1 MKFIKTKLA
10 VLFLSIAFIGLIPSF
25 VWACA
30 CGCGVFDVGTAS
42 MFPSGQGGTLWEE
55 YDFMDQTHN
64 WDKSSKA
71 SDDDNSDK
79 QIRTSFINTGF
90 QYFFNRQWGIS
101 VELPYAHRDFK
112 TDVNNGTPPMDIQ
125 SFEHSAI
132 GDMRIKAT
140 YAGFSPDMSTG
151 FTFGLK
157 VPTGDWTYPNFDRD
171 TELGTGSTDALIGGY
186 HRGAILGSD
195 SFSYFVQDLLDQ
207 PFLTQGG
214 YRPGTEDDAALG
226 AYYNGWSLGGVRVTP
241 IAEVENS
248 YRSRDRGWA
257 ADPTDSGYERILL
270 TPGIELDYKKVMVF
284 FDVGFPVY
292 QYTNGDQLVTS
303 ALYKVTVS
311 YMF

>member
-1 MKFIKTKLA
+1 MRKIFFI
-10 VLFLSIAFIGLIPSF
+10 VLFLTFSF
-25 VWACA
+25 FNLMQSVSWACA
-30 CGCGVFDVGTAS
+30 CGCGVFDVGTSS

-71 SDDDNSDK
+71 SDADNSDK

-101 VELPYAHRDFK
+101 VELPYDHRDFK
-112 TDVNNGTPPMDIQ
+112 TDVNDGTPPVDIQ
-125 SFEHSAI
+125 SFEHSTF

-140 YAGFSPDMSTG
+140 YSGFSPDMSTG
-151 FTFGLK
+151 LTFGLK
-157 VPTGDWTYPNFDRD
+157 VPTGDWTYPGFDRD

-214 YRPGTEDDAALG
+214 YRPGTEDDAAVG
-226 AYYNGWSLGGVRVTP
+226 AYYNGWSFGGVKVTP

-248 YRSRDRGWA
+248 FRSRDRGWA
-257 ADPTDSGYERILL
+257 SDPTDSGYERIILS
-270 TPGIELDYKKVMVF
+270 PAIELDYKRIMVF

-292 QYTNGDQLVTS
+292 VYTNGDQLVAS
-303 ALYKVTVS
+303 ELYKVTVS